1 MKYQEIKNQE
11 PILEKCFFAFSNQQF
26 TEGKEKA
33 EITDEQIFD
42 GGAGLYGTKEGLEK
56 LRNYYT
62 EREKKIAVECTP
74 QEVYDYEYSN
84 HECSYVGDDEEA
96 ILIVISIFGIQL
108 AKNVVRKFA
117 YYQLN

>member
-26 TEGKEKA
+26 AEGKEKSG
-33 EITDEQIFD
+33 ITEEQIFD

-62 EREKKIAVECTP
+62 EREKRIAVECTIM
-74 QEVYDYEYSN
+74 N
-84 HECSYVGDDEEA
+84 
-96 ILIVISIFGIQL
+96 IQIT
-108 AKNVVRKFA
+108 NVVILEMMKKLFWLWFL
-117 YYQLN
+117 YLEYNSQKM